1 VAGAAPVVAA
11 GIVGVMRLDA
21 ADTAILKAMAPAG
34 NAYRRLPDLQAL
46 TGLSVGELA
55 GRMARLE
62 RQGYVEALRDGTT
75 GADRSYCLTY
85 AGQNYADA
93 LTG

>member
-1 VAGAAPVVAA
+1 
-11 GIVGVMRLDA
+11 MRLDA

-34 NAYRRLPDLQAL
+34 NAYRTLPDLQAL

-55 GRMARLE
+55 GRLARLA
-62 RQGYVEALRDGTT
+62 RLARLGYVEALRDGTT
-75 GADRSYCLTY
+75 GADRSYCLTS